1 MEIEVKNMD
10 QTGNGIGYIDNK
22 IVFIKHGITGDVL
35 DITIDSVKKNYLKA
49 HINKIIKP
57 SPKRIHSLCPFFEK
71 CGGCQLFN
79 MSYDDT
85 LTYKKDRIDNILKPL
100 NLKVDVELIPNKE
113 EINYRNKIEL
123 KIKNSKIG
131 FYENDSNNLVEINNC
146 LITKKC
152 INAFFSELKEMSI
165 KNGDVTIRCNYNDE
179 LLVIINTKDDIKI
192 KDDYSS
198 YKVVGIILNNETI
211 YGENFFM
218 DMINGY
224 FFKVSYDAFFQVNS
238 YINSKLFN
246 IIEDNVKGKKVLDLY
261 SGVGTLSIASS
272 KTADTIYGIEVIP
285 NAVLDATLNTKMN
298 NVKNI
303 NFLMGKVEDKIAL
316 IKDDIDTVII
326 DPPRK
331 GLDNKTREFILDS
344 NYKNIIYISCEAQN
358 LVKDLKELLNKYI
371 VEKIYILDMFSY
383 TYHSESVCILE
394 RR

>member
-1 MEIEVKNMD
+1 MEIEIKQMD
-10 QTGNGIGYIDNK
+10 QTGNGIGFIDNK
-22 IVFIKHGITGDVL
+22 IVFVSKAITGDIV
-35 DITIDSVKKNYLKA
+35 DIKIDQDKKNYSKA

-57 SPKRIHSLCPFFEK
+57 SLKRIPSLCPFFDK

-85 LTYKKDRIDNILKPL
+85 LTYKKDRIANILKPL
-100 NLKVDVELIPNKE
+100 NLKVDVELISNKE

-131 FYENDSNNLVEINNC
+131 FYENDSNDLVEIDNC

-152 INAFFSELKEMSI
+152 INAFLNELKEMHI
-165 KNGDVTIRCNYNDE
+165 KDGEVTIRCNYNDE

-238 YINSKLFN
+238 YINSKLFH

-285 NAVLDATLNTKMN
+285 NAVLDAIQNAKMN

-371 VEKIYILDMFSY
+371 VKKIYILDMFSY
-383 TYHSESVCILE
+383 TYHCECVTILE